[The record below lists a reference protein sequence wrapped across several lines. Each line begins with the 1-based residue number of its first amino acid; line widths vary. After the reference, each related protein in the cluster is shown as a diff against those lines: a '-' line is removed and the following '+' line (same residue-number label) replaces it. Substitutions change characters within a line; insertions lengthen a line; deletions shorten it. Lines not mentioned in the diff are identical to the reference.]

1 MGLEAE
7 TEMDGELAGKDVAHF
22 GASAAKRGV
31 KGLVVVAD
39 AVVAQH
45 DIDGLLGTQGEV
57 TAKARLEVEAIGH
70 SDLVGAETEVGAQVH
85 GKERRNLGC
94 GEIGLQATKDLDVV
108 ANIIAGAMVRVASSA
123 VILVAGVIEPIEVL
137 VARSCADKE
146 VVVDAVAADEVHTEG
161 ELLVLVKADATGGLD
176 SFLKALI
183 LGKRG
188 ECGKDQDA
196 RKNESTHRKRY
207 KVKQYR
213 LSASR

>member
-22 GASAAKRGV
+22 GACAAKRGV

>member
-22 GASAAKRGV
+22 GACAAQRGV

-45 DIDGLLGTQGEV
+45 DIDSLLGTQGKV

-70 SDLVGAETEVGAQVH
+70 LDLVGAETEVGAQVH

-108 ANIIAGAMVRVASSA
+108 ADIIAGAMVRVASSA

>member
-7 TEMDGELAGKDVAHF
+7 TEMDGDLAGKDVAHF
-22 GASAAKRGV
+22 GACAAKRGV

-108 ANIIAGAMVRVASSA
+108 ADIIAGAMVRVASSA

>member
-1 MGLEAE
+1 
-7 TEMDGELAGKDVAHF
+7 MDGELAGKGVTHLVAC
-22 GASAAKRGV
+22 AAEGCI

-39 AVVAQH
+39 AIVGKHQV
-45 DIDGLLGTQGEV
+45 DGLLGADSEV
-57 TAKARLEVEAIGH
+57 ATEARLKVEAVGH
-70 SDLVGAETEVGAQVH
+70 LDLVGAETEVGAQIH

-108 ANIIAGAMVRVASSA
+108 ADIIAGAMVRVTSSA

-161 ELLVLVKADATGGLD
+161 ELLVLVKADAAGGLD
-176 SFLKALI
+176 GFLEASVLAKSNE
-183 LGKRG
+183 RR
-188 ECGKDQDA
+188 KDQDA

>member
-22 GASAAKRGV
+22 GACAAKRGV

-108 ANIIAGAMVRVASSA
+108 ADIIAGAVVGVTSSTMV
-123 VILVAGVIEPIEVL
+123 LVAGVVESIEVL
-137 VARSCADKE
+137 IARTCADKE
-146 VVVDAVAADEVHTEG
+146 VVVDAVAADEV
-161 ELLVLVKADATGGLD
+161 
-176 SFLKALI
+176 
-183 LGKRG
+183 
-188 ECGKDQDA
+188 
-196 RKNESTHRKRY
+196 
-207 KVKQYR
+207 
-213 LSASR
+213 

>member
-7 TEMDGELAGKDVAHF
+7 TEVDGELAGKDVAHF
-22 GASAAKRGV
+22 GACAAQRGI
-31 KGLVVVAD
+31 KGLIVVAD

-45 DIDGLLGTQGEV
+45 DIDGLLGTQGKV

-70 SDLVGAETEVGAQVH
+70 PDLVGAETEVGAQVH

-108 ANIIAGAMVRVASSA
+108 ADIIAGAMVRVASSV

-161 ELLVLVKADATGGLD
+161 ELLVLVEADATGGFNG
-176 SFLKALI
+176 FLEASVLAKSN
-183 LGKRG
+183 G
-188 ECGKDQDA
+188 CGKNQDA
-196 RKNESTHRKRY
+196 RENESTHRKRY